1 MSDSGWELGL
11 ADADNAGAYFVTS
24 DDLDTLGVAARDAGL
39 QVRRIDLGSADKQTL
54 LLRIATALDFPGTFG
69 RNWDA
74 LSDGLRDLS
83 WLVAPGYTLL
93 FENGGD
99 LQQADSDDF
108 DTLLEVLEEAA
119 QDWAERETPFWSF
132 LALPESVFDEIDATA
147 ADAG

>member
-1 MSDSGWELGL
+1 M
-11 ADADNAGAYFVTS
+11 
-24 DDLDTLGVAARDAGL
+24 
-39 QVRRIDLGSADKQTL
+39 
-54 LLRIATALDFPGTFG
+54 
-69 RNWDA
+69 
-74 LSDGLRDLS
+74 
-83 WLVAPGYTLL
+83 L

-119 QDWAERETPFWSF
+119 QDWAERETPVWSF